1 MFLGHEW
8 SVIKPECSS
17 GPPEW
22 QWGSM
27 TSWLLPTCATSLQ
40 EWPVSKCSSPQGLR
54 WVSATSLASFP
65 SSVVHVW
72 LVLPLHLCS
81 GQDESA
87 SPELLYHLSDWMPG
101 PSRWEADW
109 LYARW
114 RCPSQIN
121 GGQSS
126 LSLADKEAQS
136 HGYPSCFQSSEPEK
150 SRARPC
156 RAGKQDNMLLLLLL
170 LHSWSSE
177 GHPHRHHPVACGR
190 HRFVGVETRR
200 QASTILV

>member
-136 HGYPSCFQSSEPEK
+136 HAHIHRASNHLSLQNPEQGHAGQENKTTCCCIAGLQRVILIVLWAPS
-150 SRARPC
+150 
-156 RAGKQDNMLLLLLL
+156 
-170 LHSWSSE
+170 
-177 GHPHRHHPVACGR
+177 VCGGR
-190 HRFVGVETRR
+190 N
-200 QASTILV
+200 